1 MSLQDKV
8 ALVTGGGRGIGRAI
22 CLVFAQ
28 KGADV
33 IVADLDMGTAREV
46 AAEVEALGRRALA
59 LAMNVADEAGVD
71 QAAAQAQAWQGRIDI
86 WVNNAGVGSRAMLHE
101 MTAEQWDK
109 VLTVNLRGAFLG
121 TRAAARIM
129 MPQNSGRIINMSS
142 RAGKGGSYGHCSYGS
157 SKAGMVGLTKSTARE
172 LGKYNITANAIQPGF
187 IATDLTKNLDK
198 SITTPEQRVLP
209 RAGRP
214 EDVAY
219 AAAYL
224 ASDEAEWVTGITLE
238 VTGGTGM
245 FAGLREIEVMRFD
258 GRCAVVTGGGGGFG
272 KAFGAALAAEGCN
285 VVLADVNQ
293 EALANNEAEINQAGG
308 GKALAVLCDVTNG
321 EAVKAMAAQAVESFG
336 SLDILINNAGGS
348 MGVPR
353 DTIDQ
358 VKEEDWDKVVSL
370 NLKGTF
376 LCTKAAAGYMKK
388 AGYGKIVNLSSIT
401 ARMGGQLTPVQYV
414 SAKGAIISFTRHV
427 AQELGP
433 FGINVNAVAP
443 GIVLTGERLEKMW
456 YGRKSETERQS
467 YVSQVPLRRLGSPQE
482 IAEAV
487 LYLCSDQAGIITGV
501 TLDVNGGMFSA

>member
-1 MSLQDKV
+1 
-8 ALVTGGGRGIGRAI
+8 
-22 CLVFAQ
+22 
-28 KGADV
+28 
-33 IVADLDMGTAREV
+33 
-46 AAEVEALGRRALA
+46 
-59 LAMNVADEAGVD
+59 
-71 QAAAQAQAWQGRIDI
+71 
-86 WVNNAGVGSRAMLHE
+86 
-101 MTAEQWDK
+101 
-109 VLTVNLRGAFLG
+109 
-121 TRAAARIM
+121 
-129 MPQNSGRIINMSS
+129 
-142 RAGKGGSYGHCSYGS
+142 
-157 SKAGMVGLTKSTARE
+157 
-172 LGKYNITANAIQPGF
+172 
-187 IATDLTKNLDK
+187 
-198 SITTPEQRVLP
+198 
-209 RAGRP
+209 
-214 EDVAY
+214 
-219 AAAYL
+219 
-224 ASDEAEWVTGITLE
+224 
-238 VTGGTGM
+238 
-245 FAGLREIEVMRFD
+245 MRFD

-293 EALANNEAEINQAGG
+293 QALAKNEAEINQAGG

-321 EAVKAMAAQAVESFG
+321 EAVQAMAAQAVESFG

-358 VKEEDWDKVVSL
+358 VREEDWDKVVSL